1 MHHRVSCPAIP
12 FIVLILGVT
21 TSLSAQTSPQAS
33 KPEIKKA
40 PAVYTNPTS
49 GRQMYD
55 AYCAACHGQ
64 SGVGNGPAAAALK
77 TTPTNL
83 TKLAAGNGG
92 TFPASHV
99 AATIT
104 GDQMTAA
111 HGSKDMPVWGPVF
124 LYLEQHDP
132 AAAQLRVRNL
142 TKYVESLQQK

>member
-1 MHHRVSCPAIP
+1 MRTRILWLAALFLLTSAIA
-12 FIVLILGVT
+12 F
-21 TSLSAQTSPQAS
+21 AQTSSPPAS
-33 KPEIKKA
+33 KPEIKNR
-40 PAVYTNPTS
+40 PAIYTNPTS

-64 SGVGNGPAAAALK
+64 SGIGNGPAAAALK
-77 TTPTNL
+77 TPPTNL
-83 TKLAAGNGG
+83 TRLAASNGG

-99 AATIT
+99 AAVMT

-132 AAAQLRVRNL
+132 ATAQLRVRNL
-142 TKYVESLQQK
+142 TKYVESMQQK

>member
-1 MHHRVSCPAIP
+1 MHHRVSCLALLPLI
-12 FIVLILGVT
+12 FIVT
-21 TSLSAQTSPQAS
+21 TSLTGQTSSSPAS
-33 KPEIKKA
+33 KPEIKNA
-40 PAVYTNPTS
+40 PVTYTNPTS
-49 GRQMYD
+49 GRQMFD

-64 SGVGNGPAAAALK
+64 SGIGNGPAAAALK
-77 TTPTNL
+77 TPPTNL

-111 HGSKDMPVWGPVF
+111 HGSKEMPVWGPVF